1 MKLVFH
7 LHGITR
13 RYNKRG
19 RRASEYILYIITDD
33 THFTNYLTSKHY
45 DSVMRMTIYSKIL
58 KKL

>member
-19 RRASEYILYIITDD
+19 RRGSEYIHYIIIDD
-33 THFTNYLTSKHY
+33 DKYSNILSKKHY
-45 DSVMRMTIYSKIL
+45 DSIMRMTVYSQIL